1 MSMPPTLEAWS
12 YSVMYVFGNH
22 IWVSSVE
29 EHLTTF
35 DNVVVATFE

>member
-1 MSMPPTLEAWS
+1 MSMPLALEAWS
-12 YSVMYVFGNH
+12 YSVMYAFGNH

-35 DNVVVATFE
+35 DNVFVATFE